1 MLDKVRNGETKGAE
15 KGNLLYLYVVL
26 FSRLTYKG
34 SDPALG
40 VFLNITVYYLNCFFF
55 QFTFMSVVA

>member
-1 MLDKVRNGETKGAE
+1 
-15 KGNLLYLYVVL
+15 LYIYVAL
-26 FSRLTYKG
+26 FSSLTYKG

-40 VFLNITVYYLNCFFF
+40 VSLNITVYYLNWFFFF